1 MINLFK
7 KTLPLKMIELSI
19 SLKELGVEN
28 LAWKKEDALLV
39 IQHLMEQEKIIL
51 GGDVYKIENKKIA
64 HTCDSWF
71 YQVNLHYQTSVS
83 TQAALPFQIILSF
96 KQKYPFFKLSKPFI
110 N

>member
-1 MINLFK
+1 
-7 KTLPLKMIELSI
+7 MIERSI
-19 SLKELGVEN
+19 SLKELSVEN

-71 YQVNLHYQTSVS
+71 YQVNLQKTLKINVQESACI
-83 TQAALPFQIILSF
+83 AA
-96 KQKYPFFKLSKPFI
+96 KFI
-110 N
+110 NNYFTRNGDFYCYAIVIN